1 MRPWPHGWQTL
12 VGLVGLAGVWLLAGG
27 GLTRAS
33 ANGIR
38 CQNKLVQPGDSQ
50 YEVKSL
56 CGTPD
61 DMQQRTERRRV
72 TRAVQQ
78 PCPNGNGYCTIFVE
92 DEVSVVV
99 DEWTYDFGPQ
109 RFIQFL
115 TFESGKLVHVK
126 SGPYGR
132 KQL

>member
-1 MRPWPHGWQTL
+1 MTRPWWFGW
-12 VGLVGLAGVWLLAGG
+12 VVAASLAGAWSLAPES
-27 GLTRAS
+27 AA
-33 ANGIR
+33 ANGMR

-72 TRAVQQ
+72 ARAVQR
-78 PCPNGNGYCTIFVE
+78 PCANGIGYCTVMIE
-92 DEVSVVV
+92 DEVEVVV

-115 TFESGKLVHVK
+115 TFEGGKLIHVR

-132 KQL
+132 KQI